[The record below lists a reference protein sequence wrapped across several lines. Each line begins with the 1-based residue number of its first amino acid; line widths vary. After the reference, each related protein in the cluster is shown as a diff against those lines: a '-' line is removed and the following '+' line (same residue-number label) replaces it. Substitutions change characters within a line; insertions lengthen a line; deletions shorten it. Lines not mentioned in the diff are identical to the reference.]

1 MGRLEGCIELALLI
15 YLVLTLLYLLRAVV
29 AAWGVVRLEV
39 EVGLEVGVGVVE
51 VEVEGDVGHLDE
63 DRVLGRR
70 KPFEKD
76 ACGVHKHLRRWGHL
90 AH

>member
-15 YLVLTLLYLLRAVV
+15 YLVLALLYLLRAVV

-39 EVGLEVGVGVVE
+39 KVGWVE
-51 VEVEGDVGHLDE
+51 VEVEGDVDHLDE
-63 DRVLGRR
+63 DRVLGQR
-70 KPFEKD
+70 KRFEKD
-76 ACGVHKHLRRWGHL
+76 ACGAHKHLRRWGHL

>member
-15 YLVLTLLYLLRAVV
+15 YLVLALLYLSRAVV
-29 AAWGVVRLEV
+29 VAWGVVRLEV
-39 EVGLEVGVGVVE
+39 EVGVVEVE

-76 ACGVHKHLRRWGHL
+76 ACGAHKHLRRWGHL

>member
-1 MGRLEGCIELALLI
+1 M
-15 YLVLTLLYLLRAVV
+15 

-39 EVGLEVGVGVVE
+39 EVGLEVGVME
-51 VEVEGDVGHLDE
+51 AEVEGDVGHLDE
-63 DRVLGRR
+63 DRVLGGR

-76 ACGVHKHLRRWGHL
+76 ACGAHKHLRRWGHL